1 MLNFLWCTVLFFLL
15 IDAFIMAVGGGLW
28 VFNVWF
34 NEMFGIDLAKR
45 ILKKLNER
53 EHKHE

>member
-1 MLNFLWCTVLFFLL
+1 MLNFLWCAVLFFLL
-15 IDAFIMAVGGGLW
+15 IDAFIIAVGGGLW
-28 VFNVWF
+28 VFNIWF